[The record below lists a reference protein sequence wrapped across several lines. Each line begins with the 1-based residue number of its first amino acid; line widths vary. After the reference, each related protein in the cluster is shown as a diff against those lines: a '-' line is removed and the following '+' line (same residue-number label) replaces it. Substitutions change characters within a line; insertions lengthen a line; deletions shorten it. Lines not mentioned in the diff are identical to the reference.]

1 LKINKE
7 DISYC
12 IPVAYTWTDRMRG
25 QQYEPLEI
33 GPKLFV
39 EITEGVFIFPDEKE
53 KEITVKLNTRYQ
65 SAKGILSLKLPAG
78 WKTEPERQDFDL
90 KPEETT
96 FYRFKLFPSK
106 ESSKGFIQ
114 AVADVEGMEYDRKLV
129 TIEYEHFP
137 KQSIFLPAMAEVVK
151 LDIQKKGSKIAYING
166 AGDDVGPNL
175 EQIGYEVTY
184 VDESNIHLLNFQDYD
199 ALVFGIMAFNNH
211 TYLGDYND
219 EFLRYIEDGGNVIVQ
234 YNNIRIGTKSP
245 ILLPYPIEFS
255 GRSASVRVSV
265 EDAEV
270 RILQPDHEILNS
282 PNKIITDD
290 FNGWVQER
298 GLYFPVSWDAHYQ
311 AVLSSND
318 PGDQALDGGLLVT
331 KYGKGYYI
339 YTSYAWF
346 RQLPA
351 GVPGAYRIFANL
363 ISIGK

>member
-1 LKINKE
+1 MK
-7 DISYC
+7 
-12 IPVAYTWTDRMRG
+12 G

-33 GPKLFV
+33 GPKLFA
-39 EITEGVFIFPDEKE
+39 EITDGVYIFPDEKD
-53 KEITVKLNTRYQ
+53 KNLTVKLDTRNQ
-65 SAKGILSLKLPAG
+65 AAKGKLSLKLPAG
-78 WKTEPERQDFDL
+78 WKTEPEMQDFDL
-90 KPEETT
+90 KPEETA
-96 FYRFKLFPSK
+96 FYQFNLFPTK
-106 ESSKGFIQ
+106 ESSRGFIQ
-114 AVADVEGMEYDRKLV
+114 AVADIEGKEYDRKLV
-129 TIEYEHFP
+129 VVDYEHFP
-137 KQSIFLPAMAEVVK
+137 RQAIFLPAMAEVVK
-151 LDIQKKGSKIAYING
+151 LDIQKKGTKIAYIKG
-166 AGDDVGPNL
+166 AGDEVGPTL

-184 VDESNIHLLNFQDYD
+184 VDESNIQLTNFHDYD
-199 ALVFGIMAFNNH
+199 AFVFGIMAFNNH

-219 EFLRYIEDGGNVIVQ
+219 KFLEYIENGGNVIIQ

-255 GRSASVRVSV
+255 GRSANVRVSV

-270 RILQPDHEILNS
+270 RILKPDHEILNS
-282 PNKIITDD
+282 PNKITIDD
-290 FNGWVQER
+290 FNSWVQER
-298 GLYFPVSWDAHYQ
+298 GLYFPVNWDDHYQ

-318 PGDQALDGGLLVT
+318 PGDPALDGGLLVA

>member
-1 LKINKE
+1 
-7 DISYC
+7 
-12 IPVAYTWTDRMRG
+12 M
-25 QQYEPLEI
+25 
-33 GPKLFV
+33 
-39 EITEGVFIFPDEKE
+39 
-53 KEITVKLNTRYQ
+53 
-65 SAKGILSLKLPAG
+65 
-78 WKTEPERQDFDL
+78 
-90 KPEETT
+90 KPEETA
-96 FYRFKLFPSK
+96 FYQFKLFPSK

-114 AVADVEGMEYDRKLV
+114 AVADIEGKNYDRMLV
-129 TIEYEHFP
+129 IVEYEHFP
-137 KQSIFLPAMAEVVK
+137 RQAIYLPAMAEVVK
-151 LDIQKKGSKIAYING
+151 LDIQKKGSKIAYIKG
-166 AGDDVGPNL
+166 AGDEVGPNL

-184 VDESNIHLLNFQDYD
+184 VDESNIHLLNLQDFD

-211 TYLGDYND
+211 TYLGDYN
-219 EFLRYIEDGGNVIVQ
+219 EKFLEYIENGGNVIVQ

-245 ILLPYPIEFS
+245 IILPYPIEFS

-270 RILQPDHEILNS
+270 RILKPDDEILNS
-282 PNKIITDD
+282 PNKITIDD

-298 GLYFPVSWDAHYQ
+298 GLYFPVSWDDHYQ

-318 PGDQALDGGLLVT
+318 PGENALDGGLLVA